1 MDDTLR
7 EPAIVLVLQGDQA
20 FWFRET
26 GPEHMESYT
35 ETIEAGE
42 LDLHSC
48 CPWIRKPAGSP
59 MTRIQLV
66 LDSHLDEV
74 DRVRVPNL
82 PTGWLRHLQCFR
94 MKRRLRADFPRATI
108 HRLAPAAALD
118 AVSVVQDVLPE
129 HWQKWLALLQQE
141 YVSVSHVATSLEL
154 LCQYSSAHEGR
165 QRKPVLF
172 CIPVGEYSRHLL
184 VQGGVPVFMR
194 LVPIVDGEPGCL
206 DEVAVDESLTHVRRQ
221 VIRTAEIPVVTLA
234 ETSDDEPQAW
244 ARVPQALARLCLGR
258 EARFQCVYP
267 ESARQSEGGAGL
279 CDDMKTPVR
288 HLDTL
293 IGKFVG
299 RSRRRTDAQWLLC
312 RHHRFADEL
321 LQVSLVRNALQLRI
335 RQLQKATLICAW
347 MAAVAVVTAS
357 VHGVASARERARQ
370 SRQQQQMSDQIEQ
383 LSAVA
388 TELNRHPAFVM
399 RSMERIAAHQAT
411 GPIDAG
417 GVLTTVAEALQSFPA
432 LMLDDI
438 SWSVFYGEVRE
449 TAITTIE
456 QVPARGRLWQEGV
469 PGAQVQVELGGK
481 VISEPGLRKQQETL
495 EDFSR
500 YLESLPGVTDVKI
513 IESPVSVAR
522 SSKHLSQEASA
533 YRLTLLM
540 GVS

>member
-1 MDDTLR
+1 MDDTQR
-7 EPAIVLVLQGDQA
+7 EPAIVLVLQDDQA

-59 MTRIQLV
+59 MTRLQLV

-82 PTGWLRHLQCFR
+82 STGWLRHLQCFR

-108 HRLAPAAALD
+108 HLLAPAAAPD
-118 AVSVVQDVLPE
+118 ALSVVHDVLPE
-129 HWQKWLALLQQE
+129 HWQKWLALLQKE
-141 YVSVSHVATSLEL
+141 YVSVSHVVTSLEL
-154 LCQYSSAHEGR
+154 LCQYSAVHEGR
-165 QRKPVLF
+165 RHKPVLF
-172 CIPVGEYSRHLL
+172 NIPVGEYSRHLL

-194 LVPIVDGEPGCL
+194 LVPLVDAEPDCI
-206 DEVAVDESLTHVRRQ
+206 DDVAVDESLTHLRRQ
-221 VIRTAEIPVVTLA
+221 VVRTAEIPLITLA
-234 ETSDDEPQAW
+234 ETSNAEPQAS
-244 ARVPQALARLCLGR
+244 ARVPQALAKLCLGR
-258 EARFQCVYP
+258 ETRFQCVHS
-267 ESARQSEGGAGL
+267 ESVRQSEDGAGL
-279 CDDMKTPVR
+279 CDEAKSPVR
-288 HLDTL
+288 LLDTL
-293 IGKFVG
+293 ISKLPG
-299 RSRRRTDAQWLLC
+299 RGLRHAEGQWQLT
-312 RHHRFADEL
+312 RKHRFADDL

-370 SRQQQQMSDQIEQ
+370 SRQQQQMSDQIDQ

-417 GVLTTVAEALQSFPA
+417 GVLTTVAEALQGFPA

-438 SWSVFYGEVRE
+438 SWSVFYGEARE

-456 QVPARGRLWQEGV
+456 QVPARGRVWQEGA
-469 PGAQVQVELGGK
+469 PAAQVQVELGGK
-481 VISEPGLRKQQETL
+481 VISEPGLRRQQETL

-533 YRLTLLM
+533 YRLTLLLRA
-540 GVS
+540 S

>member
-1 MDDTLR
+1 MDDTQR

-26 GPEHMESYT
+26 GPELMESYS

-74 DRVRVPNL
+74 DRVRVPEL
-82 PTGWLRHLQCFR
+82 SASWLRHLQCFR
-94 MKRRLRADFPRATI
+94 MKRRLRADFPRAAI
-108 HRLAPAAALD
+108 HRLAPAAAPD
-118 AVSVVQDVLPE
+118 ALSVVHDVLPE
-129 HWQKWLALLQQE
+129 HWQKWLALLQKE
-141 YVSVSHVATSLEL
+141 YVSVSHVVTSLEL
-154 LCQYSSAHEGR
+154 LCQYSAVHEGR
-165 QRKPVLF
+165 QHKPVLF
-172 CIPVGEYSRHLL
+172 NIPVGEYSRHLL
-184 VQGGVPVFMR
+184 VQGGIPVFMR
-194 LVPIVDGEPGCL
+194 LVPLVDAEPGCV
-206 DEVAVDESLTHVRRQ
+206 DDVAVDESLTHVRRQ
-221 VIRTAEIPVVTLA
+221 VVRTAEIPVITLDEA
-234 ETSDDEPQAW
+234 SDAEPQASD
-244 ARVPQALARLCLGR
+244 RVPQALAKLSLGW
-258 EARFQCVYP
+258 ETRFLYAHSDSV
-267 ESARQSEGGAGL
+267 RQSEDGAVLCGEAKGL
-279 CDDMKTPVR
+279 ARLIDILISKLPGRELR
-288 HLDTL
+288 HAE
-293 IGKFVG
+293 G
-299 RSRRRTDAQWLLC
+299 RWLLT
-312 RHHRFADEL
+312 RNHRFADDL
-321 LQVSLVRNALQLRI
+321 LQISLVRNALQLRI

-370 SRQQQQMSDQIEQ
+370 SRQQQQMSDQVDQ
-383 LSAVA
+383 LSAMA
-388 TELNRHPAFVM
+388 TELNRRPAFVM

-411 GPIDAG
+411 APIDAG
-417 GVLTTVAEALQSFPA
+417 GVLTTVAEALQGFPA

-438 SWSVFYGEVRE
+438 SWSAFYGEARE

-456 QVPARGRLWQEGV
+456 QVPARGRLWQEGA
-469 PGAQVQVELGGK
+469 PAALVQVELGGK

-522 SSKHLSQEASA
+522 SSKHLSQDTSA
-533 YRLTLLM
+533 YRLTLLL